1 MNERPLHIR
10 VMSQIRGHS
19 PDNMSKPWG
28 RTHLSETLFSKTSN
42 YKEESS
48 QQEIGLIS

>member
-28 RTHLSETLFSKTSN
+28 RTNIYPKLYSLRHPTIRKKVASRKLD
-42 YKEESS
+42 
-48 QQEIGLIS
+48 